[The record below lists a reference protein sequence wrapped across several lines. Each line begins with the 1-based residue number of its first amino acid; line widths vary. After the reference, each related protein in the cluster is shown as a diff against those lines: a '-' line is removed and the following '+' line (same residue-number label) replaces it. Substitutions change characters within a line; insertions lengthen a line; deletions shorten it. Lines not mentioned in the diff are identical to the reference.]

1 MRPTSSLRSA
11 PMRRWARGVALVVIL
26 VGTLLFAL
34 APRVASA
41 APMQGMRM
49 QVGAAP
55 MHGMRLQVGDD
66 PSMAPHAPVEV
77 QVSPELEK
85 VLEGL
90 LCQCGC
96 NLDAY
101 QCQQTMTCDVSTA
114 MWDQATLMVDREG
127 KTPEQAFE
135 TFAVDYGEYVLAQ
148 PPKRGFNLVAWGL
161 PLTVLGVG
169 AVILVVALR
178 RWRPTALAPSAD
190 GAPQV
195 EPRYLDQL
203 ERELREES

>member
-11 PMRRWARGVALVVIL
+11 PMRRWARGVALVVVLGGI
-26 VGTLLFAL
+26 LLFAL
-34 APRVASA
+34 APRAASA
-41 APMQGMRM
+41 APM
-49 QVGAAP
+49 AAP
-55 MHGMRLQVGDD
+55 MRGTDLQGGED

-77 QVSPELEK
+77 PVSPELKK

-101 QCQQTMTCDVSTA
+101 QCQQMMTCDVSTA

-135 TFAVDYGEYVLAQ
+135 VFAADYGEYVLAE

-161 PLTVLGVG
+161 PLAALGLG
-169 AVILVVALR
+169 AVVLAVALR
-178 RWRPTALAPSAD
+178 KWRPRGLMPTAD
-190 GAPQV
+190 GAPSVDQ
-195 EPRYLDQL
+195 RYLDQL
-203 ERELREES
+203 ERELQEEG

>member
-1 MRPTSSLRSA
+1 MRPTSSSRPA
-11 PMRRWARGVALVVIL
+11 PMRRCARGVALVAIL
-26 VGTLLFAL
+26 GGMLLFAL
-34 APRVASA
+34 APRVASG
-41 APMQGMRM
+41 APMHGAGP

-55 MHGMRLQVGDD
+55 
-66 PSMAPHAPVEV
+66 SIAPHAPVEV
-77 QVSPELEK
+77 RVSPELKE

-101 QCQQTMTCDVSTA
+101 HCQQTMTCDVSTA

-135 TFAVDYGEYVLAQ
+135 AFAADYGEYVLAE
-148 PPKRGFNLVAWGL
+148 PPKRGFNLVAWAL
-161 PLTVLGVG
+161 PLTAFGIG
-169 AVILVVALR
+169 AVALAVALR
-178 RWRPTALAPSAD
+178 RWRPRALAPTTDA
-190 GAPQV
+190 APQV
-195 EPRYLDQL
+195 DQRYLDQL

>member
-1 MRPTSSLRSA
+1 MRPTSSSRSV
-11 PMRRWARGVALVVIL
+11 PIRRWARGVALVVIL
-26 VGTLLFAL
+26 VGMLLFAL

-55 MHGMRLQVGDD
+55 MHAMRLQVGDD

-114 MWDQATLMVDREG
+114 MWDQATLMVDRDG

-135 TFAVDYGEYVLAQ
+135 AFAADYGEYVLAE

-161 PLTVLGVG
+161 PLAAFGLG

-178 RWRPTALAPSAD
+178 RWRPQAPTQASD
-190 GAPQV
+190 DAPPVDQ
-195 EPRYLDQL
+195 RYLDQL

>member
-1 MRPTSSLRSA
+1 MRPTSSSRSA
-11 PMRRWARGVALVVIL
+11 PIRRCARGVALVVIL
-26 VGTLLFAL
+26 GGMLLFAL

-41 APMQGMRM
+41 APMHGTGM
-49 QVGAAP
+49 QVGA
-55 MHGMRLQVGDD
+55 D

-77 QVSPELEK
+77 RVSPELKK

-127 KTPEQAFE
+127 RTPEQAFE
-135 TFAVDYGEYVLAQ
+135 AFAADYGEYVLAE
-148 PPKRGFNLVAWGL
+148 PPKRGFNLVAWAL
-161 PLTVLGVG
+161 PLTAFGLG
-169 AVILVVALR
+169 AVVLAVALR
-178 RWRPTALAPSAD
+178 RWRPRALAPPAD

-195 EPRYLDQL
+195 DQRYLDQL